1 MIIIIAKPDSRLL
14 LARNTDTSCRT
25 GANTTVCYTA
35 VERLEID
42 IIVQDGLAEA
52 GLPVPSADGDAL
64 RDADG
69 LGRLARGILAD
80 LEGGEFFG
88 GGKIGVEFWVE
99 NFDLMEDFLS
109 MVRYGGMN

>member
-1 MIIIIAKPDSRLL
+1 MF

-35 VERLEID
+35 VEPLEID
-42 IIVQDGLAEA
+42 IIVQDGSAEA
-52 GLPVPSADGDAL
+52 DIPAPSPDGEAF
-64 RDADG
+64 RNADG
-69 LGRLARGILAD
+69 LGPGELAG
-80 LEGGEFFG
+80 LEGGGFFG

-99 NFDLMEDFLS
+99 DLDLIEDILS